1 MSINQET
8 QHQLQEIAKLKEI
21 TVDEAIQLVLERYAT
36 RAKNE
41 IERAYKA
48 ADNAQKIFK

>member
-1 MSINQET
+1 MNISLEIR
-8 QHQLQEIAKLKEI
+8 HQLQEIAKLKNISE
-21 TVDEAIQLVLERYAT
+21 DEAIQLVLERYAT

-48 ADNAQKIFK
+48 AEIALKK